1 MLGDAVQYGS
11 VRTLLLFVDAT
22 RILTSLRKEALSV
35 LLSMC
40 GTSSRRS
47 LKCLLMR
54 SRRRFSV
61 ATCEETRCS
70 LFPNFFE
77 GPSDMSGDLPS
88 SKQRNKS
95 KKKENTKK
103 EVQSA
108 QNTHITIREF
118 NKVAHSSKP
127 SSVST
132 NRTELMPRSVS
143 TNRTLI
149 CVKLFCLTGIS
160 MFIVIIIMISL
171 ECLADY

>member
-1 MLGDAVQYGS
+1 MCV
-11 VRTLLLFVDAT
+11 T
-22 RILTSLRKEALSV
+22 IL
-35 LLSMC
+35 
-40 GTSSRRS
+40 SSRHEHAHYYYYYCYYVRS
-47 LKCLLMR
+47 DASSEK
-54 SRRRFSV
+54 
-61 ATCEETRCS
+61 
-70 LFPNFFE
+70 
-77 GPSDMSGDLPS
+77 SGDLPS

-149 CVKLFCLTGIS
+149 CVKLFCFTGIN
-160 MFIVIIIMISL
+160 MFIIITTIII
-171 ECLADY
+171 